1 MKRGRDG
8 TVAAIRWFDLPTRR
22 ANDMNKRGHV
32 LNGLLLALGLGFVL
46 EPGVD
51 AATARA
57 IAEITVPVVLGA
69 LFPDVDTAFGRH
81 RKTLH
86 SLPVLAVFLAYPI
99 VFGNLQYVWIGV
111 LTHYILDVV
120 GSRRGIALF
129 HPLSDKEY
137 SLPTGVTTSSK
148 YADLVTV
155 IITAVEIAAL
165 WAIHT
170 YVVNLNL
177 DLSAAAQTASE
188 AAAGFGI

>member
-1 MKRGRDG
+1 
-8 TVAAIRWFDLPTRR
+8 
-22 ANDMNKRGHV
+22 MNKRGHV

-165 WAIHT
+165 WAINEF
-170 YVVNLNL
+170 VINLEL
-177 DLSAAAQTASE
+177 DLSAAAQTASQ
-188 AAAGFGI
+188 AAAGFGL

>member
-1 MKRGRDG
+1 
-8 TVAAIRWFDLPTRR
+8 
-22 ANDMNKRGHV
+22 MNKRGHV
-32 LNGLLLALGLGFVL
+32 LNGLLLAVGLGFVL

-51 AATARA
+51 AATAKA
-57 IAEITVPVVLGA
+57 IAQVTVPVVLGA

-86 SLPVLAVFLAYPI
+86 SLPVLGVFLAYPI

-111 LTHYILDVV
+111 LTHYVLDAV

-129 HPLSDKEY
+129 YPLSDREY
-137 SLPTGVTTSSK
+137 GLPTGVTTSSK

-165 WAIHT
+165 WAIHEF
-170 YVVNLNL
+170 VINLEL
-177 DLSAAAQTASE
+177 DLSTATQTISE
-188 AAAGFGI
+188 AAAGLGL

>member
-1 MKRGRDG
+1 
-8 TVAAIRWFDLPTRR
+8 
-22 ANDMNKRGHV
+22 MNKRGHV
-32 LNGLLLALGLGFVL
+32 LNALLLALGLGFIL
-46 EPGVD
+46 EPGLD
-51 AATARA
+51 MATA
-57 IAEITVPVVLGA
+57 EMTVQITVPIVLGA

-99 VFGNLQYVWIGV
+99 LFGNLQYVWIGV

-129 HPLSDKEY
+129 HPLSDTEY
-137 SLPTGVTTSSK
+137 SLPTGVATSSK

-155 IITAVEIAAL
+155 IITALELAVF

-170 YVVNLNL
+170 YVVDLAL
-177 DLSAAAQTASE
+177 DLSAAARIATE
-188 AAAGFGI
+188 AAAGFGL

>member
-1 MKRGRDG
+1 
-8 TVAAIRWFDLPTRR
+8 
-22 ANDMNKRGHV
+22 MNKRGHV
-32 LNGLLLALGLGFVL
+32 LNALLLALGLGFIL
-46 EPGVD
+46 EPGID
-51 AATARA
+51 MATA
-57 IAEITVPVVLGA
+57 EMTVQITVPIVLGA

-99 VFGNLQYVWIGV
+99 LFGNLQYVWIGV

-137 SLPTGVTTSSK
+137 GMPTGVTTSSK

-155 IITAVEIAAL
+155 IITALELAAF

-170 YVVNLNL
+170 YVVDLAL
-177 DLSAAAQTASE
+177 DLSAATQIASE
-188 AAAGFGI
+188 AATGLGI